1 VKEVFAGIGVFLLI
15 IIAIVILNAV
25 GFVQWAFFAPKVA
38 QVQTNVFHNSQQ
50 YNEGMV
56 RDLENIE
63 DEYRHSTPEE
73 KRALRALAIHRFE
86 VYPLDQMPPD
96 LQNFYRGLQ
105 NEVN

>member
-1 VKEVFAGIGVFLLI
+1 MRNIFAGIGILV
-15 IIAIVILNAV
+15 AVVIVISVLNATV
-25 GFVQWAFFAPKVA
+25 FANYAFFAPKAAKVQA
-38 QVQTNVFHNSQQ
+38 QVFHNSQQ

-56 RDLENIE
+56 RDLENIQH
-63 DEYRHSTPEE
+63 EYIHSTPEE

-86 VYPLDQMPPD
+86 VYPIDQMPPD